1 MATLDEL
8 RLQQLLRPFEGPGGI
23 ASLNP
28 LAFQYQDQLYPQS
41 NNTMAKN
48 IMSNFETQLYPQSEE
63 MRDAQIL
70 MNRPDDVFTNR
81 VQDPAF
87 SIQNLAGY
95 DYEPYLATK
104 DNFNYNY
111 NLGTRPAFLR
121 TNTPLDM
128 NRFQGVS
135 DTSIIDE
142 TTNDEQNQEYINQ
155 VEKSNNPLRDILDFI
170 GQFSPLKGLATL
182 SDKLKQSSMYRPS
195 TTGVFGYTPAQL
207 NKMNALGGY
216 YSEPERERRR
226 RANRISNMLQR
237 AAEGKNYSK
246 KNLENLMNQ
255 FSMNNVD
262 TGSMIQSIKE
272 SSSMGYGKGNV
283 GQRATPGRDYSS
295 SPGAMTGDMEYG
307 EE

>member
-8 RLQQLLRPFEGPGGI
+8 RLQQLLRPLEGPNGI
-23 ASLNP
+23 VSLNP

-70 MNRPDDVFTNR
+70 MNRPDGVFTNS

-95 DYEPYLATK
+95 DYDPYLATK
-104 DNFNYNY
+104 DNFNFNY

-135 DTSIIDE
+135 DMSMIDE
-142 TTNDEQNQEYINQ
+142 TTNDEQDQNYIEQ
-155 VEKSNNPLRDILDFI
+155 VEKSRNPLSGILDLLRNIPTPFNLARRGLESLRGFNQRLRNTDFGQSRTGAEYFMKRRERKQAERAQQAMPNVYRSARDQGFTNDRGGFSTSRADRAGTSLGS
-170 GQFSPLKGLATL
+170 GQFNSK
-182 SDKLKQSSMYRPS
+182 RS
-195 TTGVFGYTPAQL
+195 TGRQGY
-207 NKMNALGGY
+207 
-216 YSEPERERRR
+216 
-226 RANRISNMLQR
+226 
-237 AAEGKNYSK
+237 
-246 KNLENLMNQ
+246 
-255 FSMNNVD
+255 
-262 TGSMIQSIKE
+262 
-272 SSSMGYGKGNV
+272 
-283 GQRATPGRDYSS
+283 
-295 SPGAMTGDMEYG
+295 
-307 EE
+307 

>member
-28 LAFQYQDQLYPQS
+28 LAFQFQNQLYPQS

-70 MNRPDDVFTNR
+70 MNRPDGVFTNS

-95 DYEPYLATK
+95 DYDPYLATK
-104 DNFNYNY
+104 DNFNFNY

-135 DTSIIDE
+135 DMSMIDE
-142 TTNDEQNQEYINQ
+142 TTNDEQDQNYIEQ
-155 VEKSNNPLRDILDFI
+155 VEKSRNPLSGIMDLLRNIPTPFNLVRR
-170 GQFSPLKGLATL
+170 GLESLRGSESL
-182 SDKLKQSSMYRPS
+182 SDFRNSRTGAEFFKRRRDREALARDPNVFRDARNITSNLRRTAADDVIDRGRGQSS
-195 TTGVFGYTPAQL
+195 
-207 NKMNALGGY
+207 NAPTR
-216 YSEPERERRR
+216 SAPTR
-226 RANRISNMLQR
+226 S
-237 AAEGKNYSK
+237 AAATRSRD
-246 KNLENLMNQ
+246 L
-255 FSMNNVD
+255 
-262 TGSMIQSIKE
+262 GSMR
-272 SSSMGYGKGNV
+272 GGV
-283 GQRATPGRDYSS
+283 GR
-295 SPGAMTGDMEYG
+295 
-307 EE
+307 